1 VGRDASQTRLGLQT
15 RVLLLLLLLLL
26 HLHFFLVI
34 DGASKN
40 QCKALMK
47 WV

>member
-1 VGRDASQTRLGLQT
+1 MGRDASQTRLGLQT
-15 RVLLLLLLLLL
+15 RVLLLLLLL

-40 QCKALMK
+40 QCKALTK

>member
-1 VGRDASQTRLGLQT
+1 MGRDASQTRLGLQT
-15 RVLLLLLLLLL
+15 RVLLLLLL

-40 QCKALMK
+40 QCKALTK